1 MKSSGL
7 LDDFQLVENRGCG
20 YNRTPVGYLHAKYAY
35 APNTYGASSLFSTVE
50 DLFIWNRALRSGRV
64 LPARWQEKML
74 TPYHNQGPN
83 LKHAYSVDYHTISPP
98 FAPESLEYISFDGAL
113 PGFITDAFVFQATDH
128 TIILFDNSEEFNHTA
143 MALGMYGILRGEAV
157 DYPQPLAA
165 QLIGEIAVKEGI
177 DRACEVYQNLK
188 RNQRKEYEFNSFK
201 DILSD
206 QGYLLAD
213 AGRMNEA
220 LAVFRLIVKINP
232 NFPDAYN
239 DLGRVYQRFGKAD
252 LSREAQQ
259 KAEELKA
266 IVQQLYFSLSNGE
279 SAKAKATVEQMQTE
293 TPGDTLF
300 ESSSIGPI
308 YADQLAKGKINES
321 IQTCKVWALGN
332 PEDVGPYF
340 SLAIIYRKIGKR
352 DEAKKC
358 LEKVLL
364 LDPAG
369 RNAPVAR
376 MRMAELQSN

>member
-1 MKSSGL
+1 
-7 LDDFQLVENRGCG
+7 
-20 YNRTPVGYLHAKYAY
+20 
-35 APNTYGASSLFSTVE
+35 
-50 DLFIWNRALRSGRV
+50 V
-64 LPARWQEKML
+64 LSERWQEKML

-83 LKHAYSVDYHTISPP
+83 LKHAYSMDYHTIRPP
-98 FAPESLEYISFDGAL
+98 FVPESLEYISFDGAL

-143 MALGMYGILRGEAV
+143 MALGLYAILRGEAV
-157 DYPQPLAA
+157 DRPLPLAA
-165 QLIGEIAVKEGI
+165 HLVGEIAVKEGI
-177 DRACEVYQNLK
+177 DRGYEVYQDLK
-188 RNQRKEYEFNSFK
+188 RNRRKDYELGSFE
-201 DILSD
+201 DVLSD

-213 AGRMNEA
+213 AGRKNEA
-220 LAVFRLIVKINP
+220 LAVFRLVAKIDP
-232 NFPDAYN
+232 NWPDAAN
-239 DLGRVYQRFGKAD
+239 DLGRVYQRFGEAD
-252 LSREAQQ
+252 LAREARQ

-266 IVQQLYFSLSNGE
+266 AVEQLYSSLMNGE
-279 SAKAKATVEQMQTE
+279 GEKAMATVERMQKE

-340 SLAIIYRKIGKR
+340 SLAIIYQQMGKK

-358 LEKVLL
+358 LEKVLQ

-376 MRMAELQSN
+376 MRMAELQSK